1 MSFMSGTKVTY
12 RLEMARECRTQNS
25 TKYKKGYFVP
35 QAEHALDERYR
46 VLAIDYGTKR
56 VGIAISDEMRM
67 LASPRGVLE
76 NTSNLIPRIISM
88 AQAENVRIIVLG
100 IPRTLGNTDSAMTSE
115 VLKFREKFSTALRP
129 HGILVESRDER
140 LTSIMANFNISE
152 RRLPKGKREVKSLR
166 DEEAARIILQEYLE
180 ENKSH

>member
-1 MSFMSGTKVTY
+1 MVIY
-12 RLEMARECRTQNS
+12 RLEKARECRMQNS
-25 TKYKKGYFVP
+25 TKYKKGYFVL
-35 QAEHALDERYR
+35 QADRVFGERYR

-76 NTSNLIPRIISM
+76 NAPNLIPKIISM
-88 AQAENVRIIVLG
+88 AQAENVRIVILG

-115 VLKFREKFSTALRP
+115 VRKFQNNLSAVFQPL
-129 HGILVESRDER
+129 GITVEPRDER
-140 LTSIMANFNISE
+140 LTSVMANFNISE

-166 DEEAARIILQEYLE
+166 DEEAARILLQEYLE
-180 ENKSH
+180 EHKPY